1 MKCNTCFRI
10 NRKPIHMIEWRTE
23 YSAGIDRLDE
33 LNRKYIR
40 AANRVYEGLK
50 DTHQKDLLIEA
61 LDEVLEYISLCFPE
75 EERMMRIDGY
85 PWYESHK
92 DEHRKFL
99 EDIIDFQVGLI
110 AGKQV
115 SALKIGA
122 VLYNWLTDHICGLD
136 KRYPIFL
143 FVRSA
148 A

>member
-1 MKCNTCFRI
+1 
-10 NRKPIHMIEWRTE
+10 MIEWKSE
-23 YSAGIDRLDE
+23 YSVGIDRLDR
-33 LNRKYIR
+33 LNMKYIK
-40 AANRVYEGLK
+40 AANLVYECLK
-50 DTHQKDLLIEA
+50 HSHQKDALVEA
-61 LDEVLEYISLCFPE
+61 LDQILEYISVCFPE
-75 EERMMRIDGY
+75 EERMMRADEY

-92 DEHRKFL
+92 EEHRRFL

-115 SALKIGA
+115 SPLKIGA
-122 VLYNWLTDHICGLD
+122 VLYNWLTDHIGGLD

>member
-1 MKCNTCFRI
+1 MSW
-10 NRKPIHMIEWRTE
+10 PII
-23 YSAGIDRLDE
+23 
-33 LNRKYIR
+33 
-40 AANRVYEGLK
+40 
-50 DTHQKDLLIEA
+50 LLIGVVWDVMDDSF
-61 LDEVLEYISLCFPE
+61 LSLNMLIVEYISLCFPE
-75 EERMMRIDGY
+75 EERLMRIDEY

-92 DEHRKFL
+92 EEHRKFL
-99 EDIIDFQVGLI
+99 EDIIDFQVSLI

-122 VLYNWLTDHICGLD
+122 VLYNWLTDHIGGLD